1 MQTALNVC
9 LLTPVVLLLAPDL
22 GPTPLFHWASA
33 AYIAAIAAN
42 LGARYLRPSGDN
54 LRSALSVSVVL
65 LVLAGAAVNIHHAA
79 NDGDLL
85 AREFGAL
92 EVSSHVI
99 SFLAV
104 SLWLL
109 WRAPH
114 LAEKGV
120 ANEQRV
126 LRDLGVGL
134 GVLSLLIGFAVVA
147 TIGNP
152 WLSRDTV
159 HGIPVLNTLLI
170 GIGLPAL
177 LAGSLSRA
185 LGERGYTGQRVLG
198 WWITGGLIVLGV
210 MLQVRHAFH
219 GAQLWVGEATHLE
232 HYAYSISLAL
242 LALLA
247 LGLGIGRDSRQLRV
261 VALGGMLVCSGK
273 VFGYDMGHLDGI
285 SRILSFLGLGAS
297 LMLIGYLYNRFGP
310 KAQPKPLGVNDLPP
324 QEEIL
329 TDTVRTD
336 TVPL

>member
-1 MQTALNVC
+1 
-9 LLTPVVLLLAPDL
+9 
-22 GPTPLFHWASA
+22 
-33 AYIAAIAAN
+33 
-42 LGARYLRPSGDN
+42 
-54 LRSALSVSVVL
+54 
-65 LVLAGAAVNIHHAA
+65 
-79 NDGDLL
+79 
-85 AREFGAL
+85 
-92 EVSSHVI
+92 
-99 SFLAV
+99 
-104 SLWLL
+104 
-109 WRAPH
+109 
-114 LAEKGV
+114 
-120 ANEQRV
+120 
-126 LRDLGVGL
+126 
-134 GVLSLLIGFAVVA
+134 
-147 TIGNP
+147 
-152 WLSRDTV
+152 
-159 HGIPVLNTLLI
+159 
-170 GIGLPAL
+170 
-177 LAGSLSRA
+177 LSRA

-261 VALGGMLVCSGK
+261 VALGGMLVCSAK